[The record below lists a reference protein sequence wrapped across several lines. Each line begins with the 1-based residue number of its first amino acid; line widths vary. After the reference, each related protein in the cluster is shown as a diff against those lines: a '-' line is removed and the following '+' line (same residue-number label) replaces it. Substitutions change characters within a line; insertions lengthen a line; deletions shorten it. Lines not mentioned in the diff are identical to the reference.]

1 MSSKADLLK
10 MLDEICAEMKVKK
23 VLIEKSFKYLE
34 EEIATNDLV
43 RKRALLPEV
52 RNLLAEMKLKDEG
65 NIKIDDL

>member
-1 MSSKADLLK
+1 